1 MINDFSENSVG
12 KYCHE
17 LATKLFPICRSL
29 TGPGVRET
37 LSILTEQ
44 LPGLVIHAV
53 PSGTKA
59 FDWTVPDEWTIRD
72 AYIANEDGHKI
83 IDFKAN
89 NLHVVGYSEPVDQI
103 LELEDLDAH
112 LHSLPAQPNAI
123 PYVTSYYT
131 KRWGFCLTEKAR
143 SNLGPGKYRVVID
156 ADLKP
161 GVMNYAELILPGET
175 KDEVLLSTY
184 MCHPSM
190 ANNEL
195 SGPVVTTALVQWLM
209 SLPKRKYTYR
219 IVFVPE
225 TLGPIVYLSRNLQAM
240 KQNTVAGFV
249 VTCVGDERAYSFLPS
264 RDGDTLADRAAR
276 HVLNYL
282 VKDYQSYSWL
292 DRQSD
297 ERQYC
302 APGVDL
308 PVATIMRTK
317 YGEYPEYHT
326 SLDDL
331 NLVTPAGLGGGFS
344 ALKKAIEVIE
354 NDIVLETTVL
364 CEPQLGPR
372 GLYPTLSTKESGKT
386 VVTLMNLISYCDGKH
401 SLLQIADKI
410 GAPAWELKE
419 MAKPLIEQGLLR
431 QID

>member
-83 IDFKAN
+83 IDFKGN

-331 NLVTPAGLGGGFS
+331 NLITPAGLGGGFS